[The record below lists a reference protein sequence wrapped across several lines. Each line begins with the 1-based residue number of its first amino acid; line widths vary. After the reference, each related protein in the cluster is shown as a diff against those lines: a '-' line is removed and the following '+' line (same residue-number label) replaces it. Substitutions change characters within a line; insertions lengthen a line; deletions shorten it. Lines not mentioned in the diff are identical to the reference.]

1 MRFFMERATSLPHS
15 RILHLYY
22 LKLNLVQKQRSLH
35 LPNRVSGQNKASCA
49 VWMFVYLD
57 IKMKTSLMTAAA
69 VCALMFTG
77 CATTQ
82 KIANKVNIGGSDT
95 PLAQVLKERDDLRKE
110 LSTVEI
116 RQYFNTVESPT
127 AAEVKVTETGLL
139 DDSVKSVRT
148 VYNFKLVDGDW
159 EKTATK
165 TSYQCA
171 RGKNTKN
178 FQTAKCA

>member
-1 MRFFMERATSLPHS
+1 MCGIIVRLCDDKE
-15 RILHLYY
+15 
-22 LKLNLVQKQRSLH
+22 LV
-35 LPNRVSGQNKASCA
+35 
-49 VWMFVYLD
+49 
-57 IKMKTSLMTAAA
+57 
-69 VCALMFTG
+69 
-77 CATTQ
+77 
-82 KIANKVNIGGSDT
+82 NKVGSSDT
-95 PLAQVLKERDDLRKE
+95 PLAQVLKERPDLRNE
-110 LSTVEI
+110 LATVEI